1 MDERI
6 QTLLDESSKMTKE
19 ELIRQ
24 LHEIFG
30 AKTSEIDKWY
40 AIGNDFWLRRTT
52 VNNYLCVQVFPVMED
67 SFLCYLQ
74 ILDIGAYDR
83 RSAERYKAN
92 VTEIPV
98 HLPSDIRYL
107 YPVAFSLDTD
117 SANEMFL
124 ASTSDDKNAWLNK
137 MGIK

>member
-6 QTLLDESSKMTKE
+6 QTLLEESSKMTKE

-52 VNNYLCVQVFPVMED
+52 VDNYLCVQVFPVMED
-67 SFLCYLQ
+67 SFLCYLH
-74 ILDIGAYDR
+74 ILDISAYDR
-83 RSAERYKAN
+83 KSAERYKVN
-92 VTEIPV
+92 VTEIPE

-124 ASTSDDKNAWLNK
+124 ASSSDDKNAWLNK